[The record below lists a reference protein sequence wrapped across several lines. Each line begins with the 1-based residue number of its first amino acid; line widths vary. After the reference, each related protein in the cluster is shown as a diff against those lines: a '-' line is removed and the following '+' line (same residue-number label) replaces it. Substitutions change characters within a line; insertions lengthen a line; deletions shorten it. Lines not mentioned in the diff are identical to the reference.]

1 MIYTLKV
8 KTHAGFMDSL
18 AKHGGKAAAWWGRQ
32 NKATK
37 GAIIGAAGGATIGA
51 ARGGV
56 KGALKGAAVGGA
68 VGGAAGY
75 GYNKFKQSEMG
86 QKFMKD
92 MKSSKISENIAYNAK
107 KAAAASNKK

>member
-8 KTHAGFMDSL
+8 KTQAGLMDSL

-37 GAIIGAAGGATIGA
+37 GAIIGGASGMALGA
-51 ARGGV
+51 AKKGW
-56 KGALKGAAVGGA
+56 KGALVGAGAGGA

-107 KAAAASNKK
+107 KAAEAANKK

>member
-8 KTHAGFMDSL
+8 KTHAGFMDNM
-18 AKHGGKAAAWWGRQ
+18 AKHAGKAAAWWGRQ

-75 GYNKFKQSEMG
+75 GYSKFKQSGAG
-86 QKFMKD
+86 QKFMKEY
-92 MKSSKISENIAYNAK
+92 KLQKGAANEAYNVAR
-107 KAAAASNKK
+107 AAANKK